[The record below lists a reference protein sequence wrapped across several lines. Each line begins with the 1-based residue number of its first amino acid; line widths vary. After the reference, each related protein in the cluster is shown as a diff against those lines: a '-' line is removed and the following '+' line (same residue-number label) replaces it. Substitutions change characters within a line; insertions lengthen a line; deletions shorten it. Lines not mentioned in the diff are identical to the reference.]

1 MIEHSDK
8 EDDMRGKE
16 GNEKGMW
23 DKNVI
28 DRRSPLSLIEKLP
41 MENLILVRVALSKY
55 ASNTCIPIE
64 M

>member
-1 MIEHSDK
+1 MIEHSDE

-28 DRRSPLSLIEKLP
+28 DRRSPLSLI
-41 MENLILVRVALSKY
+41 
-55 ASNTCIPIE
+55 
-64 M
+64 